1 MWNSKPNW
9 AGEAMSR
16 EALSDFLRAV
26 ERYQPLRR
34 EASACR
40 NDAELIELARSH
52 GFALHPAD
60 LQSDASDSRIGRW
73 FQTSRLNHP
82 LRSPKS

>member
-1 MWNSKPNW
+1 
-9 AGEAMSR
+9 MSR

-26 ERYQPLRR
+26 ERHQPLRR

-40 NDAELIELARSH
+40 NDAELIEVARSH
-52 GFALHPAD
+52 GFAIHQAD
-60 LQSDASDSRIGRW
+60 LHNNALDSRIGRW

-82 LRSPKS
+82 FRSPAS